1 MAHALRVAR
10 SSGVVLFSYMA
21 QPDFRRY
28 TADRRDA
35 AGQPPRTSKPH
46 SGDPKGGGAFFRSS
60 INLRAPRRAA
70 LVIASQ
76 CFVSPRPAGRG
87 GLSIACLSAISFG
100 TRERLGLF
108 ESLLAIELV

>member
-46 SGDPKGGGAFFRSS
+46 SGDTGVGLFF
-60 INLRAPRRAA
+60 
-70 LVIASQ
+70 
-76 CFVSPRPAGRG
+76 CVSAERNFLKRVLDWSRDLDRAGREG
-87 GLSIACLSAISFG
+87 RRI
-100 TRERLGLF
+100 
-108 ESLLAIELV
+108 

>member
-1 MAHALRVAR
+1 MQQAKQNA
-10 SSGVVLFSYMA
+10 GV
-21 QPDFRRY
+21 RRPKAY
-28 TADRRDA
+28 LN
-35 AGQPPRTSKPH
+35 SPH
-46 SGDPKGGGAFFRSS
+46 SGEPGVGFLFRFG